1 MKRIPVFLLALLGLL
16 LPAALL
22 ADTIVEEIVA
32 RVNNEVIT
40 RSDYQKGRDSLL
52 NELRQQFGSDAD
64 KEFKA
69 RQKDL
74 LRDLIDQQLLLDK
87 GKELGITADTELI
100 KKLDEIRKQNN
111 LGSMED
117 LEKAAEQQGVN
128 FEDFKQQ
135 IRNNII
141 TQQVIGQEVGR
152 KILVSKEE
160 EQKYY
165 EEHKQ
170 EMARPERIQ
179 LSEIMV
185 AVPQDAAPEQ
195 IAAAETK
202 ADNLLKEIRGGADF
216 AAVAKRSS
224 EGPSAPQGGD
234 LGFFKRGTLAK
245 ELEDRTFGM
254 KAGEVSDVIRTKQG
268 FVILKVTQHEE
279 AGVPSFKDAEPRIQD
294 ALYYQKM
301 QPALRAYLTKLRE
314 EAFIDIKQGYTDT
327 GASPNQTKPVITAT
341 ASEQADQAAAK
352 KKKKKFGIF

>member
-1 MKRIPVFLLALLGLL
+1 MKRVPVLLLALGLL

-22 ADTIVEEIVA
+22 ADTIIEEIVA
-32 RVNNEVIT
+32 RVNSEVIT
-40 RSDYQKGRDSLL
+40 RSDYQKGREQLMND
-52 NELRQQFGSDAD
+52 LRQQYGADAE

-87 GKELGITADTELI
+87 GKELGISADTELI

-111 LGSMED
+111 MASMED

-135 IRNNII
+135 IRNSII

-152 KILVSKEE
+152 KILVTKEE
-160 EQKYY
+160 TQKFY

-170 EMARPERIQ
+170 EMARPEQIR

-185 AVPQDAAPEQ
+185 AIPKDATPEQ
-195 IAAAETK
+195 IAAAESK
-202 ADNLLKEIRGGADF
+202 ANTLVNQIRGGADF
-216 AAVAKRSS
+216 AEVAKRSS
-224 EGPSAPQGGD
+224 EGPSASQGGE
-234 LGFFKRGTLAK
+234 LGVFRRGTLAK
-245 ELEDRTFGM
+245 ELEDRTFAM
-254 KAGEVSDVIRTKQG
+254 KAGEVSDAIRTKQG
-268 FVILKVTQHEE
+268 FVILKVTQHDE
-279 AGVPSFKDAEPRIQD
+279 AGTPSFKEAEPRVMD

-301 QPALRAYLTKLRE
+301 QPALRTYLTKLRE

-341 ASEQADQAAAK
+341 AAEQAEQAK
-352 KKKKKFGIF
+352 KKKKKFLIF